1 MDQGLPLAP
10 NRKMAVNFLFGTV
23 AILLFFSSG
32 RLYLEMFIGK
42 NMDIEGSKRRSWTK
56 HIFISYRNSKVRC
69 IVCQGSS
76 SLYHY

>member
-42 NMDIEGSKRRSWTK
+42 NMDIEGSKRRS
-56 HIFISYRNSKVRC
+56 
-69 IVCQGSS
+69 
-76 SLYHY
+76 